1 MAAIFRHRCTAR
13 ARLDMMRML
22 LLGASAIAAAPALAQ
37 AADASAGAP
46 QQAAPAPNVDGG
58 EVIVTAQKRAQN
70 LQQVSAAVTAVSSDR
85 LAAAH
90 VDNLE
95 GLQVVVPNVSFGN
108 DFNVAKIFIRGIG
121 MNVSTNGTDPA
132 VAVYVD
138 GAVISRPEAQFA
150 SLFDLE
156 RVEVLRG
163 PQGTLFGRNAVG
175 GAINLITAKPTH
187 ELSGYA
193 RFTAGNYDSF
203 TGEGALSG
211 PLADGIYARGAVR
224 VDTRGGYGKNE
235 FTGND
240 IDDLNRKMGR
250 LELQFDKGGPFSA
263 LISGEY
269 FNENDN
275 ANAVKYGSATFPG
288 IASLFPVGQ
297 GGFATK
303 PRDLAS
309 EIDPVNKLKTWSVT
323 STLDY
328 KAAEWLTLRSVSN
341 YRKVNQQLIQDLDV
355 SSVVNSLATNGQA
368 PTIQNRN
375 PFSRQ
380 WSEELQGIIKTSRLE
395 GVLGAFYFHENLGS
409 LPNTQGVAPNGVG
422 EPLDIPAL
430 TAAGIPITTPIPARF
445 AFFNDLETS
454 RAWALFGDLTYHLT
468 DTIALKAGGRYS
480 HERRT
485 LDNHG
490 YVIANNGK
498 GPVVR
503 TDFFDANTFGNFSPK
518 AGIEYHPN
526 NDLMLYYTFSRGFKS
541 GTGEISLSKNPI
553 TDPETISAHEVGL
566 KSQLFDR
573 RLTFNVAAFYNRLH
587 GLQLERTVFNQLLSF
602 TTVFEN
608 ATETEAYG
616 VELDTSWRIAPG
628 LRLDFSGTY
637 LHSVF
642 RNYFASNP
650 NDARNVAG
658 SPVFAPFLSD
668 LDGNATR
675 YSPKWTFDIHPQYD
689 WRIGNGGMIT
699 FAGDVSYKSKQYHTE
714 FNDDAMSQPA
724 YVFANSNIRYTAP
737 GGHVTLDLFVQN
749 MFNKL
754 ERAGSFSLSSS
765 REIGVT
771 YLPPRTFGGTVGYRF

>member
-1 MAAIFRHRCTAR
+1 
-13 ARLDMMRML
+13 ML
-22 LLGASAIAAAPALAQ
+22 LGGSALLAAPAFAQ
-37 AADASAGAP
+37 AQPAPAAP
-46 QQAAPAPNVDGG
+46 QAVAAQDAAASTDGADI
-58 EVIVTAQKRAQN
+58 IVTAQKREQN
-70 LQQVSAAVTAVSSDR
+70 LQKVSAAVTAVGKDR
-85 LAAAH
+85 LVSAH
-90 VDNLE
+90 VESLE

-108 DFNVAKIFIRGIG
+108 DFNVAKIFIRGVG

-187 ELSGYA
+187 DFSGYG
-193 RFTAGNYDSF
+193 RFTVGNYDMF
-203 TGEGALSG
+203 MGEGAVSG
-211 PLADGIYARGAVR
+211 PLADGIYARAAVR

-240 IDDLNRKMGR
+240 VDDLNKKMGR
-250 LELQFDKGGPFSA
+250 LEVQFDKGGPFTA

-269 FNENDN
+269 YTENDH

-303 PRDLAS
+303 PRDLSS
-309 EIDPVNKLKTWSVT
+309 EIDPLNRLKTWSVT
-323 STLDY
+323 GTLDY
-328 KAAEWLTLRSVSN
+328 KANDWLAFLSITN

-380 WSEELQGIIKTSRLE
+380 WSQEVQAIVDASKLQG
-395 GVLGAFYFHENLGS
+395 VFGAFYFHENLGS

-422 EPLDIPAL
+422 EPGDIPAL
-430 TAAGIPITTPIPARF
+430 EAAGIPITNPIPARF

-454 RAWALFGDLTYHLT
+454 RAWAVFGDLTYHLT
-468 DTIALKAGGRYS
+468 DKLWLKAGGRYS

-490 YVIANNGK
+490 YVIANNGR
-498 GPVVR
+498 GPVIR
-503 TDFFDANTFGNFSPK
+503 ADFYDANTFDNFSPK
-518 AGIEYHPN
+518 AGLEYHPN
-526 NDLMLYYTFSRGFKS
+526 NDVMLYYTFSRGFKS

-553 TDPETISAHEVGL
+553 TDPETISAHEIGL

-608 ATETEAYG
+608 ATATEAYG
-616 VELDTSWRIAPG
+616 VELDTSWRIADG
-628 LRLDFSGTY
+628 LRLDFAGTY

-642 RNYFASNP
+642 RNYSASNP
-650 NDARNVAG
+650 NDPRNVVG
-658 SPVFAPFLSD
+658 SPVFAPYLSD
-668 LDGNATR
+668 LDGNYTR

-689 WRIGNGGMIT
+689 WRIANGGLVT
-699 FAGDVSYKSKQYHTE
+699 FSGDVSYKSKQYHTE
-714 FNDDAMSQPA
+714 FNDDAMSQPG
-724 YVFANSNIRYTAP
+724 YVFANANIRYTTP
-737 GGHVTLDLFVQN
+737 DGRITVEGWVQN

-771 YLPPRTFGGTVGYRF
+771 YLPPRTFGGTIGYRF